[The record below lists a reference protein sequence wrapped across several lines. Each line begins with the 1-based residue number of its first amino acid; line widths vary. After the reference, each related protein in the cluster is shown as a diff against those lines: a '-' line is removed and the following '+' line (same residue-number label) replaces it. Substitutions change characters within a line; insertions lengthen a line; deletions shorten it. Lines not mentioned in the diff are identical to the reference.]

1 MRTISM
7 LMFVS
12 VLVMAQEKPV
22 PASPE
27 QSVPAAA
34 VSSSSEAVS
43 PKPCLIVKHKGTVGR
58 RLLWTALIGVPIAPG
73 SKYDYVDSVNHT
85 SKKMSYKGK
94 ELEQLQT
101 TGVHVV
107 VLDNKYK
114 VEDLDSARRR
124 CQQPA
129 TPVAT
134 K

>member
-1 MRTISM
+1 MRTISI
-7 LMFVS
+7 LVFVS
-12 VLVMAQEKPV
+12 VLVMAQEKLA

-27 QSVPAAA
+27 QVAPTA
-34 VSSSSEAVS
+34 VSSASEAIS

-73 SKYDYVDSVNHT
+73 SKYDYVDSVNYT

-94 ELEQLQT
+94 ELEKLQT

-124 CQQPA
+124 CQQPPPMA
-129 TPVAT
+129 S